1 MRNYMTG
8 LLLGLLACGPAELKT
23 PQSVDTEAPVVLIPE
38 EFGVNEAPNCDQKNI
53 GSNVCNIFLYDQFG
67 SIWELYNHRGK
78 VVVLNFS
85 TSWCGPCQAAGMST
99 QGIYD
104 HYNGDV
110 EFVTLLVD
118 GFTHGVPPTDEE
130 IASWVENHNITTVSI
145 LQASRE
151 YVVDPA
157 GITGYL
163 IAGFPIYVFLDKNLT
178 IQNAKVGFNETL
190 VRQTIDEML

>member
-1 MRNYMTG
+1 MIS
-8 LLLGLLACGPAELKT
+8 LLISLLACGPAELKT
-23 PQSVDTEAPVVLIPE
+23 TKSTDTESATVVVPE
-38 EFGVNEAPNCDQKNI
+38 EFGVNEAPDCDQKSL

-67 SIWELYNHRGK
+67 SIWELYDHRGK

-85 TSWCGPCQAAGMST
+85 TSWCGPCQSAGMYS

-104 HYNGDV
+104 HYKGEV
-110 EFVTLLVD
+110 EFATLLVD
-118 GFTHGVPPTDEE
+118 GFTHGLAPTEAE
-130 IASWVENHNITTVSI
+130 IANWVESHSITTVPI

-163 IAGFPIYVFLDKNLT
+163 IAGFPIYIFLDKDLV
-178 IQNAKVGFNETL
+178 IRDAKVGFNENIIK
-190 VRQTIDEML
+190 QTIDGLQ